1 MLEGYAGKILEVDL
15 DSGELKDF
23 PLDEEM
29 AKMYLGGKGLGLKL
43 VYDEFRPDMQLFDP
57 DNLLVFATGPATGG
71 KVPTSGRYHVVCSK
85 SPQTGTVGSGN
96 SGGNWG
102 PYLKF
107 AGYDAVLVRGI
118 SKEPVYLSIVD
129 GKAELVKAPEIWGTT
144 VHAVTDELTERT
156 GDPKKTSVACIGPAG
171 ENLIPF
177 ASIMNDKY
185 RTAGR
190 TGLGAVMGSKKL
202 KAIVVSGN
210 KRVEPANPELLKE
223 RVADSMKKI
232 RENPVTSPTGGL
244 HTYGTSILVNII
256 NEHGA
261 YPTRNFQDAYF
272 PEADE
277 QSGETLVKKYLTGRY
292 GCWGCPIVCGRT
304 SDVPDGPFSV
314 RNTEGPEYETIFAFG
329 SNCGIKELDALVKAN
344 HLCDELG
351 LDTISMGDTIACAM
365 ELVEKG
371 KIPEEKLHGMNL
383 RFGDA
388 GSMIE
393 AIWRTAY
400 RAGIGADLSLGS
412 KKLAEKYG
420 APELSITVKGMEL
433 PAYDPR
439 AIEGMGLNY
448 ATANRGGDHV
458 YGYMVSP
465 EILGLPEKLDPY
477 TKEGKPMWTIILQDL
492 TSAIN
497 SSVVCLFTSFALG
510 LPEYAGMLAAITGF
524 DLDADKLLK
533 LGERVTNLER
543 LMNNMYGLDR
553 KEDILPKRFTQEPIQ
568 TGPSKGHV
576 SHVPEM
582 IDEYY
587 RLRGWIDGKPT
598 AEKLKELGIA

>member
-1 MLEGYAGKILEVDL
+1 M
-15 DSGELKDF
+15 
-23 PLDEEM
+23 
-29 AKMYLGGKGLGLKL
+29 
-43 VYDEFRPDMQLFDP
+43 
-57 DNLLVFATGPATGG
+57 
-71 KVPTSGRYHVVCSK
+71 
-85 SPQTGTVGSGN
+85 GSGN

-107 AGYDAVLVRGI
+107 AGYDAVVVREI

-129 GKAELVKAPEIWGTT
+129 GKAKLVKAPEIWGMTI
-144 VHAVTDELTERT
+144 HAVTDELTERT
-156 GDPKKTSVACIGPAG
+156 GEPKKTSVACIGSAG
-171 ENLIPF
+171 ENLISF

-272 PEADE
+272 PDADE
-277 QSGETLVKKYLTGRY
+277 QNGETLVKKYLTGRY
-292 GCWGCPIVCGRT
+292 GCWGYPIVCGRK

-371 KIPEEKLHGMNL
+371 KIPEKKFHSMNL

-412 KKLAEKYG
+412 KKLAEKYVVPG
-420 APELSITVKGMEL
+420 LSITAKGLEL
-433 PAYDPR
+433 PAYDPKSHR
-439 AIEGMGLNY
+439 GNGTQLR
-448 ATANRGGDHV
+448 NR
-458 YGYMVSP
+458 
-465 EILGLPEKLDPY
+465 
-477 TKEGKPMWTIILQDL
+477 KPRRR
-492 TSAIN
+492 
-497 SSVVCLFTSFALG
+497 
-510 LPEYAGMLAAITGF
+510 P
-524 DLDADKLLK
+524 
-533 LGERVTNLER
+533 
-543 LMNNMYGLDR
+543 
-553 KEDILPKRFTQEPIQ
+553 
-568 TGPSKGHV
+568 
-576 SHVPEM
+576 
-582 IDEYY
+582 
-587 RLRGWIDGKPT
+587 RLRIH
-598 AEKLKELGIA
+598 GISRNPGASRKA